1 MSIKRNTRRV
11 NTATGR
17 ICDSV
22 MKKKIATCALYVLI
36 LAAPWG
42 LASLAFSAPQSG
54 IAVFVGEGSIY
65 RGEYAVK
72 HQAISV
78 NIDGLIYRGNYAANS
93 KEDAATLGA
102 APVGSWGRAF
112 LFATSAKVLQCQLDS
127 GFPRV
132 SGRCQSADGRNF
144 DLKPAVAGKT
154 SRAGSASKG
163 PSS

>member
-1 MSIKRNTRRV
+1 MN
-11 NTATGR
+11 
-17 ICDSV
+17 
-22 MKKKIATCALYVLI
+22 KIATHALSALI

-42 LASLAFSAPQSG
+42 LAGLAAAAPQSG
-54 IAVFVGEGSIY
+54 IAVFVGEGRSY
-65 RGEYAVK
+65 QGEYAVK
-72 HQAISV
+72 NQAISV
-78 NIDGLIYRGNYAANS
+78 NIDGLIYRGNYAANT
-93 KEDAATLGA
+93 KEDAATRGS

-144 DLKPAVAGKT
+144 DLKPAVPGKT
-154 SRAGSASKG
+154 SRTGFAAQG

>member
-1 MSIKRNTRRV
+1 M
-11 NTATGR
+11 
-17 ICDSV
+17 
-22 MKKKIATCALYVLI
+22 KKIATCALYVLI

-54 IAVFVGEGSIY
+54 IAVFVGEGRIY
-65 RGEYAVK
+65 RGEYSVK

-78 NIDGLIYRGNYAANS
+78 NMDGLIYRGNYAANS

>member
-1 MSIKRNTRRV
+1 MN
-11 NTATGR
+11 
-17 ICDSV
+17 
-22 MKKKIATCALYVLI
+22 KIATCAFYALI
-36 LAAPWG
+36 LAAPLG
-42 LASLAFSAPQSG
+42 LASLAVSAPQSG
-54 IAVFVGEGSIY
+54 IAVFVGEGRIY

-72 HQAISV
+72 NQAISV

-102 APVGSWGRAF
+102 AAVGSWGRAF

-144 DLKPAVAGKT
+144 DLKPAVPGKT
-154 SRAGSASKG
+154 SRTGSASKG